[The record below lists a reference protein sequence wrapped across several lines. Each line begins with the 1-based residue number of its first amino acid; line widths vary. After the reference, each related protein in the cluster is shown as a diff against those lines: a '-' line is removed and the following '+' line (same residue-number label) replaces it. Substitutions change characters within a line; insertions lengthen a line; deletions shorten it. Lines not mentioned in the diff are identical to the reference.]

1 MVTRTVRLAWAVVDE
16 DVSVLVTGEH
26 TARIAIASSNTSSIC
41 FITGSN
47 ALGRKVM
54 PNWIVMESMKLT
66 RCAFS
71 LCSGST
77 QAVPQLQHWSH
88 PMQGHPSKIQTF

>member
-1 MVTRTVRLAWAVVDE
+1 MFTRTVRLAWAVVDK
-16 DVSVLVTGEH
+16 DVSVVVTGEH
-26 TARIAIASSNTSSIC
+26 TACIAIAISNTCSVR

-47 ALGRKVM
+47 TLGRKVM
-54 PNWIVMESMKLT
+54 PNRIGMESMKLT
-66 RCAFS
+66 CCAFS

-88 PMQGHPSKIQTF
+88 PVQGHPSKIQTF